1 MELVL
6 TGAACRGA
14 HAPLNRR
21 SLPTRGANGPDF
33 PLSGSSTR
41 RRLLDDTTA
50 IVACQKF
57 GYFVTSSQ
65 HNDHARYGCRR
76 STNYEFL
83 TATNT
88 VLLTAPRKLTV
99 IARSPL
105 IDVSSGNFT
114 INDDN
119 QLKFANLAIC
129 STMRS

>member
-21 SLPTRGANGPDF
+21 SLPTREANGPDF

-57 GYFVTSSQ
+57 GYFVTTSQ
-65 HNDHARYGCRR
+65 QKDHARYAADIG
-76 STNYEFL
+76 NYAAL
-83 TATNT
+83 IATNT

-99 IARSPL
+99 VARSPL
-105 IDVSSGNFT
+105 IDVSSGNLT
-114 INDDN
+114 INVVN
-119 QLKFANLAIC
+119 QLKFANLATC
-129 STMRS
+129 STGRS